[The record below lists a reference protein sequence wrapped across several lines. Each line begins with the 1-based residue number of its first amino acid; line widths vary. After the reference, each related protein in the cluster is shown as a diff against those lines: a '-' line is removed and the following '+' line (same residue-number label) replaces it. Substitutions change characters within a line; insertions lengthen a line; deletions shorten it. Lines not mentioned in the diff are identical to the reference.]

1 MRWSLLHY
9 IAFSPLSKSVHDIYG
24 DLFWGSLFC
33 FIYLFVYSLKKKC
46 HLDYC
51 NFTVSTDA
59 RQCQPFILFNIV
71 IFIMGLLPLLVYLV
85 ENCNW
90 NRESI
95 LPCTPVWL
103 SLSYRR
109 GPKQFSQSRIFFLPS
124 LPPSLA
130 SPSSFLPSSLI
141 EFFFL
146 LQTLS

>member
-1 MRWSLLHY
+1 MMETEQARAHACLEGVRVGILIYSA
-9 IAFSPLSKSVHDIYG
+9 IKS
-24 DLFWGSLFC
+24 
-33 FIYLFVYSLKKKC
+33 
-46 HLDYC
+46 
-51 NFTVSTDA
+51 
-59 RQCQPFILFNIV
+59 
-71 IFIMGLLPLLVYLV
+71 FIMGLLPLLVYLI

-90 NRESI
+90 NRERI

-109 GPKQFSQSRIFFLPS
+109 GPKQFSHSRIFFLPS

-130 SPSSFLPSSLI
+130 SPSSFLPSSLT

>member
-1 MRWSLLHY
+1 MRSVSQAVKRCLAIREHWKMMKTEQARAYACLEGIIVGILIYSA
-9 IAFSPLSKSVHDIYG
+9 IKS
-24 DLFWGSLFC
+24 
-33 FIYLFVYSLKKKC
+33 
-46 HLDYC
+46 
-51 NFTVSTDA
+51 
-59 RQCQPFILFNIV
+59 
-71 IFIMGLLPLLVYLV
+71 FIMGLLPLLVYLV